1 MQTMQSAAAGFL
13 LDIAQAQNAELNAA
27 GQMASGL
34 RFTQPSQDPSGAGT
48 AVILDAQSQQQSR
61 WQSATTAAGA
71 WGSATD
77 TALQQALNVLQQV
90 RSNTV
95 QGANGSLNANEFSDT
110 ANVVTQLQQQLLQIA
125 NSQFEGLYLFAGQ
138 KVTTQ
143 PYPSPT
149 ATYAGDTASI
159 TFEIGPGMK
168 SSPSVNGTV
177 FGTAMAT
184 VTQVISDLSSGNV
197 TALGGT
203 DLQKVDQALA
213 SIEAVQGGLGATE
226 SGIQL
231 QKTSLSGQSQ
241 GVQTDLASIQNV
253 NMANE
258 SVAYSEAAQALQA
271 ALTVT
276 SQAMPQSIFK
286 YLQ

>member
-1 MQTMQSAAAGFL
+1 MQSAAAGFL
-13 LDIAQAQNAELNAA
+13 LDIAQAQNAELSAA

-48 AVILDAQSQQQSR
+48 AVILDAQNQQQIR
-61 WQSATTAAGA
+61 WQSATTAAAA

-77 TALQQALNVLQQV
+77 TALQQALNILQQV

-95 QGANGSLNANEFSDT
+95 QGANGSLNANEFSDV
-110 ANVVTQLQQQLLQIA
+110 ANVVSQLQQQFLQIA
-125 NSQFEGLYLFAGQ
+125 NSQFEGLYLFSGQ
-138 KVTTQ
+138 DVTTQ
-143 PYPSPT
+143 PYASPT
-149 ATYAGDTASI
+149 AAYAGNSSPI
-159 TFEIGPGMK
+159 SFEIGPSMK
-168 SSPSVNGTV
+168 VSPSVNGTV
-177 FGTAMAT
+177 FGTAMSA
-184 VTQVISDLSSGNV
+184 VSQVISDLSSGNV

-203 DLQKVDQALA
+203 DLKNIDQALA
-213 SIEAVQGGLGATE
+213 SLEALQGGLGATE

-231 QKTSLSGQSQ
+231 QQTTLSSQAQS
-241 GVQTDLASIQNV
+241 VQTDLASIQNA
-253 NMANE
+253 NMAQE

-276 SQAMPQSIFK
+276 SQAMPTSIFK